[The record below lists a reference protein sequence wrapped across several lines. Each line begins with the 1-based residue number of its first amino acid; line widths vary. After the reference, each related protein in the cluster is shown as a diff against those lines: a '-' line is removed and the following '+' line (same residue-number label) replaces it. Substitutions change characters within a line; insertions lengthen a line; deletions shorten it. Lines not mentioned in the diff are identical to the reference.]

1 VAYGDFR
8 AALSLL
14 AQTNTTAV
22 ELSAL
27 RAGELQP
34 LIAAVPSLALQRYS
48 HISVHLPSSFSG
60 DIESSVFAMAR
71 RFPEEWPLIIHPD
84 AIRDWG
90 MWRELG
96 SRVCIENMDKR
107 KPVGQTRKQ
116 LLDIFEQLPGA
127 GFCFDVGHAHQIDPT
142 MCEAVM
148 ILREFAEKL
157 RELHISEVNSDS
169 KHDQISLEAERSF
182 EIVASLIPK
191 DVPAILESR
200 VSVPNE
206 SLGDQVRQ
214 RVAYEVNL
222 VELLLRV
229 PVQIAAD

>member
-1 VAYGDFR
+1 
-8 AALSLL
+8 
-14 AQTNTTAV
+14 
-22 ELSAL
+22 
-27 RAGELQP
+27 
-34 LIAAVPSLALQRYS
+34 
-48 HISVHLPSSFSG
+48 
-60 DIESSVFAMAR
+60 
-71 RFPEEWPLIIHPD
+71 
-84 AIRDWG
+84 
-90 MWRELG
+90 
-96 SRVCIENMDKR
+96 MDKR

-116 LLDIFEQLPGA
+116 LLDIFQQLPDA
-127 GFCFDVGHAHQIDPT
+127 GFCFDIGHAHQIDPT

-148 ILREFAEKL
+148 ILREFAGKL
-157 RELHISEVNSDS
+157 RELHISEVNSNS